1 MHKIISFVLFNGIW
15 FSAVVG
21 RNDYLWLT
29 IALVLVQ
36 VVYSQRIGKVH
47 WTLVARLFAVGLLLE
62 AISISLGVIDFV
74 GGYFPLW
81 LALLWL
87 GFAAMAPVALDWLAK
102 KTWLALLAGAVS
114 GPITYI
120 TGVEF
125 GAAAIESTVITVV
138 TYAIVWSLM
147 MGYFVYLMTSKI
159 NERKEVLP

>member
-62 AISISLGVIDFV
+62 AISISLGAIDFV

-87 GFAAMAPVALDWLAK
+87 GFSAMAPVALDWLAK

-147 MGYFVYLMTSKI
+147 MGYFVYLMTSKP

>member
-1 MHKIISFVLFNGIW
+1 MFNGIW

-36 VVYSQRIGKVH
+36 VVYSLRIGKFNG
-47 WTLVARLFAVGLLLE
+47 LVARLFAVGLLLE

-87 GFAAMAPVALDWLAK
+87 GFAAMAPVALDWLAN
-102 KTWLALLAGAVS
+102 KTWLALLAVLFGS
-114 GPITYI
+114 YHI

-147 MGYFVYLMTSKI
+147 MGYFVYL
-159 NERKEVLP
+159 